1 MEIDAILCKVR
12 AKAEEKLDD
21 LNIVIKTVLC

>member
-1 MEIDAILCKVR
+1 MEIDAFLCKVR
-12 AKAEEKLDD
+12 AKTAEKLDN